1 MVGVRLPD
9 PADPSVASVAER
21 IAALGYDSVW
31 TGELWGADAFIQLAT
46 VANTVDIDLGTAIVN
61 VYSRSPAV
69 LAQAA
74 ATLDSLA
81 EQTVR
86 LGLGASTPKA
96 ISDLH
101 GLAFDR
107 PVRRTH
113 EVVDLVQAFT
123 QGEGR
128 VEYAGEIFEVAD
140 FPALDADIPVYN
152 AALGEANRRL
162 TGRLCAGWIP
172 HNIPFPALDDAFDT
186 IASAADAAG
195 RDPDAITVAPYV
207 PTAVADDPAEA
218 DAAIRGHLAYYVGS
232 GEGYRRAVAR
242 RFPEAADRIALAWSD
257 GDRAAAREAVTPEM
271 IAALGVAGTP
281 AAAREQFYELAA
293 SSSIDE
299 PILVPPAGL
308 DSRAVEDTLSAIA
321 PDA

>member
-9 PADPSVASVAER
+9 PTDTSVEEVAER
-21 IAALGYDSVW
+21 IAGLGYDSVW
-31 TGELWGADAFIQLAT
+31 TGELWGADAFIQLTT
-46 VANTVDIDLGTAIVN
+46 VANAVDIDVGTAIVN

-74 ATLDSLA
+74 ATLDSLT

-101 GLAFDR
+101 GLEFDR

-113 EVVDLVQAFT
+113 EVVELVHSFT
-123 QGEGR
+123 QGAGR
-128 VEYAGEIFEVAD
+128 VEYEGEIFAVAD

-152 AALGEANRRL
+152 AALGEANRRV
-162 TGRLCAGWIP
+162 TGRLCEGWIP
-172 HNIPFPALDDAFDT
+172 HNIPFPALDEAFET
-186 IASAADAAG
+186 IARVAEAAG
-195 RDPDAITVAPYV
+195 RDPDEITVAPYV
-207 PTAVADDPAEA
+207 PTAVAAEPEEA
-218 DAAIRGHLAYYVGS
+218 EAAIRGHLAYYVGS
-232 GEGYRRAVAR
+232 GEGYRRAVAS
-242 RFPEAADRIALAWSD
+242 RFPEAADRIARAWSD
-257 GDRAAAREAVTPEM
+257 GDRAAAREAVTTEM
-271 IAALGVAGTP
+271 IEALGVAGSPET
-281 AAAREQFYELAA
+281 AREQFYELAG
-293 SSSIDE
+293 SSIIDE

-308 DSRAVEDTLSAIA
+308 DGEAVETTLAAIA